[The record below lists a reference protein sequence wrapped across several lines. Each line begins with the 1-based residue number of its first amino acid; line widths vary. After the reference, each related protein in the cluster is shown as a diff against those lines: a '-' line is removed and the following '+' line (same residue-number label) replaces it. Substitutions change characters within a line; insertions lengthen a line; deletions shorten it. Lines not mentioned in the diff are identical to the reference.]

1 MDIQIKPTK
10 DATKATKG
18 SNSKTVSVKRKRSR
32 KKTPKNASKTAVGP
46 SQTLDA
52 TALTNTTVLQSEN
65 QKAILDNIG
74 KRKKKRRK
82 KKRTDEKK
90 HVVKKSK
97 ATGENSR
104 TTVSKTNLKTPRKK
118 TTDVVNDE
126 ANKRFNG
133 PSNTNDAGNLS
144 KFDNSEMKV
153 IDKGILNH
161 NGRGTKIQAEPEIQD
176 IQDVHLKTIDKN
188 LVKWE
193 HLALI
198 IEEYFLTVNNS

>member
-1 MDIQIKPTK
+1 MDIQVKPTK

-32 KKTPKNASKTAVGP
+32 KKASNNTPKTAVSP
-46 SQTLDA
+46 RQTLDA

-65 QKAILDNIG
+65 QKTILDNIG

-82 KKRTDEKK
+82 KKRTNEKK
-90 HVVKKSK
+90 HVVEKSK
-97 ATGENSR
+97 ATGANSR
-104 TTVSKTNLKTPRKK
+104 TTVGKTNLKTPRKK

-126 ANKRFNG
+126 ANKRFNC
-133 PSNTNDAGNLS
+133 PSNTNDTGNLS
-144 KFDNSEMKV
+144 KFDNSKMKV
-153 IDKGILNH
+153 INESILNY
-161 NGRGTKIQAEPEIQD
+161 NSGRTKIQTEPEIQD
-176 IQDVHLKTIDKN
+176 VQDVHSKTIDKN

-198 IEEYFLTVNNS
+198 IEEYFLTVNNP